1 MLPRVQRWLC
11 LVAAPL
17 ALTVDAAGAQTA
29 GSSMQAMPQKRQG
42 MPDQV
47 LSQGANMS
55 ASPERAANTEESG
68 INVILKSDEPRVPMR
83 DPKRGI
89 TMPGNTM
96 ADNDVYHQ
104 FLFDRFEAIRA
115 PAATGLAW
123 DMHGWIGK
131 DINRLWLKL
140 QGMRLFGKTED
151 AKVEAL
157 WGHAFAPFWDWQ
169 TGIRRDF
176 GGGPARTWAAFGIQG
191 LAPYWFDAEATLY
204 VSNAGRVAARVRSTY
219 DVRFS
224 QRIVLTPEIEA
235 NAYAKTDEA
244 REIGSGLADL
254 RLGLRLRYEVLRDF
268 APYIGVVWG
277 KKMGKTADF
286 ARAAGQSATDRQIIA
301 GIRWW
306 F

>member
-1 MLPRVQRWLC
+1 
-11 LVAAPL
+11 
-17 ALTVDAAGAQTA
+17 
-29 GSSMQAMPQKRQG
+29 MQAMPQKRQG

-131 DINRLWLKL
+131 DINR
-140 QGMRLFGKTED
+140 
-151 AKVEAL
+151 
-157 WGHAFAPFWDWQ
+157 
-169 TGIRRDF
+169 
-176 GGGPARTWAAFGIQG
+176 
-191 LAPYWFDAEATLY
+191 
-204 VSNAGRVAARVRSTY
+204 
-219 DVRFS
+219 
-224 QRIVLTPEIEA
+224 
-235 NAYAKTDEA
+235 
-244 REIGSGLADL
+244 
-254 RLGLRLRYEVLRDF
+254 
-268 APYIGVVWG
+268 
-277 KKMGKTADF
+277 
-286 ARAAGQSATDRQIIA
+286 
-301 GIRWW
+301 
-306 F
+306 

>member
-47 LSQGANMS
+47 LSQGAHMS

-115 PAATGLAW
+115 PAATGLA
-123 DMHGWIGK
+123 
-131 DINRLWLKL
+131 RLWWRA
-140 QGMRLFGKTED
+140 GAHMGSVRNPRPC
-151 AKVEAL
+151 AL
-157 WGHAFAPFWDWQ
+157 LVRCRGDTVRQ
-169 TGIRRDF
+169 QRG
-176 GGGPARTWAAFGIQG
+176 ARGCAC
-191 LAPYWFDAEATLY
+191 TLY
-204 VSNAGRVAARVRSTY
+204 LRRPLLTAHRPDSRNRS
-219 DVRFS
+219 
-224 QRIVLTPEIEA
+224 E
-235 NAYAKTDEA
+235 
-244 REIGSGLADL
+244 
-254 RLGLRLRYEVLRDF
+254 RLRKD
-268 APYIGVVWG
+268 
-277 KKMGKTADF
+277 
-286 ARAAGQSATDRQIIA
+286 
-301 GIRWW
+301 
-306 F
+306 